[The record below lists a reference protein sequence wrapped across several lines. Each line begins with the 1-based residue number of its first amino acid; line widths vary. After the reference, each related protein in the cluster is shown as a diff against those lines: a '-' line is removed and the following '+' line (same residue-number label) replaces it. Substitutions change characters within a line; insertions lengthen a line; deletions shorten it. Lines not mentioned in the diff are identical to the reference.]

1 MKFVNE
7 KYSCYTNTAEN
18 ISDSFAIKF
27 CLSKNSTLRRNFQYA
42 RNSGEK
48 LSLRYASVPDALNT
62 LSGRQETTPALSTFM
77 LRRTQALSD
86 VGDEPAIVQIK
97 SKLHYHLVGEDYAFN
112 ACEYVYSGS
121 LRNGFFL
128 QQGICLDL
136 ENRLLL
142 VKGKQKDL
150 IKSYWQK
157 VHGTKKFYIA
167 RVDLGE
173 YDNLRFDRLAI
184 NDKGHLIAKKK
195 DKDDYYKITL
205 STEGTA
211 TTLDGDTGCDTAFS
225 ITVTL
230 AKLPQQARMPDD
242 LRFNIHGQETIELT
256 LKQNTLYLVTS
267 AKQQD
272 SRDLIKHE
280 TKLSL
285 PLSCSAKIL
294 SVARILN
301 MAKLTVENNGAI
313 NIYYLDPRYVDTVK
327 ARIRHVSQKP
337 PQNFYSG
344 SGTDTYERVY
354 SGQPFAG
361 RRWDKFSSR
370 WIPLLSKTIDNY
382 RVNIRRARA
391 FQYLGNK
398 RRAAIAV
405 AQAVDPG
412 TQILARPIVKKI
424 KPSQRTE
431 TPPASPHELTREFS
445 EINRFVNNDRMK
457 QLYDS
462 ASAYL
467 NLKSQIITKIK
478 HTLTLLEENDSVSL
492 NKSFDASFFIG
503 LAVAGPPFTPGF
515 FAGFMARFSR
525 WKSLT
530 LTKNAQGNI
539 KFNYNKINY
548 NTFISIF
555 GTGQGLEDNCK
566 LIRYNNID
574 FATLLPFEANAIL
587 VTNKNTEMNISF
599 DVPWQHI
606 DLMLNALFN
615 PGNAGDDIGILIRQA
630 EKKTTTSMGASLLL
644 EAKSELRAQ
653 VGFMAN
659 PETFLVLPRTGY
671 GIGGAVNFFD
681 INKQTEDVV
690 TYSSASPEHNRQVN
704 LQQNYLSFS
713 LYSYLE
719 TKIMP
724 ITMATTPNNTLLC
737 FPLPLTEELKQTLP
751 VTRNALARY
760 FRLDGTT
767 LKIES
772 DPLVSV
778 QTGEVAQGQRQTA
791 EPAFNLIA
799 NELKYVIS
807 GFTKMLPKP
816 VGERIE
822 ALSKDI
828 KNALDRFHGYQMVK
842 PGKQISTFIVSQGDY
857 QRNLR
862 LLKQQKIAK
871 IAIFPQPVKPQRQ
884 GLKRTLRFW
893 TKNTTLGEYYKKRPI
908 TTSGAEQGK
917 RYHTVDFIHAVENY
931 SDRSSRDS
939 MGKRSE
945 VMAMATYKIQ
955 KQVIRQIYKE
965 FIATLDMMMSAL
977 ALGENY
983 DAALQRL
990 EYLST
995 LCSLEKAGTSPV
1007 FQLDHIRLV
1016 RQNTLASHIG
1026 TVPCT
1031 ILNVASKNEITYTA
1045 SLGTLRFMYRNKEVF
1060 PYDLNSSL
1068 KIMPDLFF

>member
-1 MKFVNE
+1 MKFAEE
-7 KYSCYTNTAEN
+7 KYPCYTNTAEN

-27 CLSKNSTLRRNFQYA
+27 CLSKNSILRRNFQNA

-62 LSGRQETTPALSTFM
+62 LDDRKETAPALSTFM

-86 VGDEPAIVQIK
+86 VGDEPEIVQIK
-97 SKLHYHLVGEDYAFN
+97 SKLDYHLVGADYAFN
-112 ACEYVYSGS
+112 ASEYVYSGS
-121 LRNGFFL
+121 LRDGFFL
-128 QQGICLDL
+128 QQGITLDR
-136 ENRLLL
+136 EDRLLL
-142 VKGKQKDL
+142 VKGKQKDF

-157 VHGTKKFYIA
+157 VQGTKKFYIA
-167 RVDLGE
+167 RIDFGE
-173 YDNLRFDRLAI
+173 YGDLRFDRLTI

-195 DKDDYYKITL
+195 DKDDYYKIRLGTD
-205 STEGTA
+205 GTA

-225 ITVTL
+225 ITVSL
-230 AKLPQQARMPDD
+230 VKLPQQSWMPED
-242 LRFNIHGQETIELT
+242 LRFNIHEQATVELAF
-256 LKQNTLYLVTS
+256 KQGTLYLVTS
-267 AKQQD
+267 TGPGEGQEPE
-272 SRDLIKHE
+272 KHE

-285 PLSCSAKIL
+285 PLSRSAKIL
-294 SVARILN
+294 SVAKILN
-301 MAKLTVENNGAI
+301 MAKLTVEHNGLI
-313 NIYYLDPRYVDTVK
+313 NIYYVNPKHVDTVN
-327 ARIRHVSQKP
+327 ARIRHLSQKP

-344 SGTDTYERVY
+344 SGTDSYERVY

-382 RVNIRRARA
+382 RVNIQRART
-391 FQYLGNK
+391 FQYLGDR
-398 RRAAIAV
+398 RRAVIAAV
-405 AQAVDPG
+405 QAVDPCI
-412 TQILARPIVKKI
+412 QILARPIARKL
-424 KPSQRTE
+424 KPTQRTE
-431 TPPASPHELTREFS
+431 APQTPPHELTGEFG
-445 EINRFVNNDRMK
+445 EISRFVNNDRMN
-457 QLYDS
+457 QLYAS

-467 NLKSQIITKIK
+467 NLKPQIIAKIK
-478 HTLTLLEENDSVSL
+478 HTLSLLEENDSISL

-503 LAVAGPPFTPGF
+503 LAVAGPPFMPGF

-525 WKSLT
+525 GKALT

-539 KFNYNKINY
+539 RFNYNKINY
-548 NTFISIF
+548 KTFISIF

-574 FATLLPFEANAIL
+574 FATFLPFEANAIL
-587 VTNKNTEMNISF
+587 VTNKDTEINVSV
-599 DVPWQHI
+599 DVPWQYM
-606 DLMLNALFN
+606 DVMLDALFN
-615 PGNAGDDIGILIRQA
+615 PGNAGEDIGILTRQA
-630 EKKTTTSMGASLLL
+630 VKKSGASMGATLLL

-659 PETFLVLPRTGY
+659 PETFLVLPRTGS
-671 GIGGAVNFFD
+671 GIGGSVNFFD
-681 INKQTEDVV
+681 INKQTDEVV
-690 TYSSASPEHNRQVN
+690 TYSSTTPDHNRQVN
-704 LQQNYLSFS
+704 LQQNYFS
-713 LYSYLE
+713 LSLYCYQES
-719 TKIMP
+719 KIMP
-724 ITMATTPNNTLLC
+724 IAMVSTPNNTLLC

-751 VTRNALARY
+751 ATRNVLARY

-772 DPLVSV
+772 DPLVSL
-778 QTGEVAQGQRQTA
+778 QTGEVAKGGQQET

-807 GFTKMLPKP
+807 GFSKMLPQP
-816 VGERIE
+816 VGEKIE

-828 KNALDRFHGYQMVK
+828 KNAVDRFHGYQTVK
-842 PGKQISTFIVSQGDY
+842 QGKQISTFILSQGDY

-862 LLKQQKIAK
+862 LLKQQKNAK
-871 IAIFPQPVKPQRQ
+871 IALFPQPVKPQRR
-884 GLKRTLRFW
+884 GLKQSLRFW
-893 TKNTTLGEYYKKRPI
+893 TRNTTLGEYYKKKSI
-908 TTSGAEQGK
+908 ATSGADRGQ
-917 RYHTVDFIHAVENY
+917 RYHTVDFIRAVENY
-931 SDRSSRDS
+931 SGRSSRDS

-945 VMAMATYKIQ
+945 VLAIATYKIQ
-955 KQVIRQIYKE
+955 KQVIRQIYDE
-965 FIATLDMMMSAL
+965 FIAMLNMIMLAL
-977 ALGENY
+977 AAGKNY
-983 DAALQRL
+983 DAAIKRL

-995 LCSLEKAGTSPV
+995 ICSLKYAGTSPV

-1016 RQNTLASHIG
+1016 RQNTLASHIS

-1060 PYDLNSSL
+1060 PYDLTSSL